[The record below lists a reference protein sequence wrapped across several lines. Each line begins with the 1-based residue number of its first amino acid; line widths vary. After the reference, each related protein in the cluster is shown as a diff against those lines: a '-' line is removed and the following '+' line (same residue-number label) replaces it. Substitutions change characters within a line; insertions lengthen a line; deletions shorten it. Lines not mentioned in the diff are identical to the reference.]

1 MADKKIS
8 ELLNTTS
15 LTGEEPIPMVQNN
28 STVKASVN
36 KIVNGLSE
44 ALTLKTG
51 TVQASADVDA
61 LFLKSDPGGASDGAM
76 ISLHSNDSN
85 TSNQIYYKGT
95 QHIFN
100 TTSDTRLLTLNQNG
114 ASIGDEDPQDPDG
127 NELLTRVEIESLVE
141 NQIQAEQSSNLSEN
155 GYQILP
161 SGLIM
166 QWGSL
171 TPSVRETTVT
181 LPYTFPTT
189 CLNVQTTI
197 GEDFTD
203 SSYEDNSLIWGGY
216 PKSGEETQKVII
228 MSNLRVRQ
236 GGVTYRKIFWQAIGY

>member
-8 ELLNTTS
+8 ELLDTTS

-44 ALTLKTG
+44 DLTLKTG

-85 TSNQIYYKGT
+85 TSNQIYYKGN

-114 ASIGDEDPQDPDG
+114 ASIGDEDPEDPDG

-141 NQIQAEQSSNLSEN
+141 NQIQSTNVNIEFTYGVSPGNTFDVYPPLGYTMSDLLGFIPSIHAIHFSGEVDGNDSLYCRYELQQSSIKVTVYNTE
-155 GYQILP
+155 QR
-161 SGLIM
+161 
-166 QWGSL
+166 L
-171 TPSVRETTVT
+171 TPYANWLAV
-181 LPYTFPTT
+181 
-189 CLNVQTTI
+189 
-197 GEDFTD
+197 
-203 SSYEDNSLIWGGY
+203 WG
-216 PKSGEETQKVII
+216 
-228 MSNLRVRQ
+228 N
-236 GGVTYRKIFWQAIGY
+236 

>member
-8 ELLNTTS
+8 ELLDTTS

-44 ALTLKTG
+44 DLTLKTG

-85 TSNQIYYKGT
+85 TSNQIYYKGN

-114 ASIGDEDPQDPDG
+114 ASIGNQDPQDLDG

-166 QWGSL
+166 QWGR
-171 TPSVRETTVT
+171 TRGQPFTNKGVKV
-181 LPYTFPTT
+181 PIQFNIPFPKF
-189 CLNVQTTI
+189 CLNIQATADVGPVTSTQVAVPEI
-197 GEDFTD
+197 FSYDKDGMILIDGDTD
-203 SSYEDNSLIWGGY
+203 STDWDAHW
-216 PKSGEETQKVII
+216 T
-228 MSNLRVRQ
+228 
-236 GGVTYRKIFWQAIGY
+236 AIGY

>member
-61 LFLKSDPGGASDGAM
+61 LFLKSDPSGASGGAM
-76 ISLHSNDSN
+76 VSLHSNDSN

-166 QWGSL
+166 QWGRVQVNY
-171 TPSVRETTVT
+171 TQTTVSED
-181 LPYTFPTT
+181 FPLQFPNG
-189 CLNVQTTI
+189 CLNVTATVNHTAAVSGTWNVYVTSFNNSSVTFLGEHDLQT
-197 GEDFTD
+197 G
-203 SSYEDNSLIWGGY
+203 SAYAY
-216 PKSGEETQKVII
+216 
-228 MSNLRVRQ
+228 
-236 GGVTYRKIFWQAIGY
+236 WQAIGH